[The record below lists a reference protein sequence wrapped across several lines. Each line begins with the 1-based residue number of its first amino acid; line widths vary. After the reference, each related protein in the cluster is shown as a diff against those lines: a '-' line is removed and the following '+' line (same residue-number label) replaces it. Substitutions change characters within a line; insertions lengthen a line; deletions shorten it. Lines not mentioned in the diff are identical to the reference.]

1 MVDIGI
7 DSEYTLV
14 RRGHQIHRIAY
25 PNQYFLHFKIK
36 SDAKSFSYQTEVSA
50 TFLYTFHYIALF
62 STTYYFQELVTSKNG

>member
-62 STTYYFQELVTSKNG
+62 PPHIIFKNLLRLKNG